1 MKLTPAEIYP
11 QLPRKWSSLKTM
23 ITTNFYL
30 DTRSVKPGLMAYAMK
45 YAYVFHKTRRQPIR
59 TKTMKPDWAKKRNI
73 GFGLMIIGAG
83 TAIIGC
89 II

>member
-1 MKLTPAEIYP
+1 MQEILIYGGIGVNIVGA
-11 QLPRKWSSLKTM
+11 L
-23 ITTNFYL
+23 F
-30 DTRSVKPGLMAYAMK
+30 LMAYAMK

-59 TKTMKPDWAKKRNI
+59 TKAMKPDWAKKRNI
-73 GFGLMIIGAG
+73 GFGLMIIGAV